1 MSSADLSM
9 MTSSEQRERKMD
21 TIKNYLENMFMNMPK
36 TDKVLKAKVE
46 LGQMMEDKY
55 NELIKEG
62 KSDNEAVGIVISEFG
77 NIKEIAGD
85 LGIDDQV
92 TMKNTAAENARPVSM
107 EEARTYISDTIHASI
122 EIGIAVFMFITAS
135 AAWLLFENVGRVLAP
150 VMFFG
155 MIACG
160 VGLCIFE
167 GVCNSKWSFV
177 EHERVQLDF
186 ETADYVR
193 NQRDN
198 FNMQRAAFM
207 TIGVMLIVLSFVPS
221 AVLDNTI
228 YANTANASLFVM
240 IGIGVMMLIMAGMRN
255 DAYKRL
261 LNDTAK
267 DQFDMHS
274 QENRM
279 NRTGKK
285 VIAVFWP
292 TVTCIYFCWSF
303 LTFNWG
309 ITWIIWPIAAAVKML
324 IVAIF
329 SQPED

>member
-1 MSSADLSM
+1 
-9 MTSSEQRERKMD
+9 MD

-167 GVCNSKWSFV
+167 GVCNSKWSFI
-177 EHERVQLDF
+177 EH
-186 ETADYVR
+186 
-193 NQRDN
+193 
-198 FNMQRAAFM
+198 
-207 TIGVMLIVLSFVPS
+207 
-221 AVLDNTI
+221 
-228 YANTANASLFVM
+228 
-240 IGIGVMMLIMAGMRN
+240 
-255 DAYKRL
+255 
-261 LNDTAK
+261 
-267 DQFDMHS
+267 
-274 QENRM
+274 
-279 NRTGKK
+279 
-285 VIAVFWP
+285 
-292 TVTCIYFCWSF
+292 
-303 LTFNWG
+303 
-309 ITWIIWPIAAAVKML
+309 
-324 IVAIF
+324 
-329 SQPED
+329 